1 MQQIDGRVRHAIA
14 IQNSTKLPVLA
25 IIPHLKTP
33 EENYANMRVASF
45 LVFLVFASVVLTVG
59 VGYLRFEGWL

>member
-1 MQQIDGRVRHAIA
+1 
-14 IQNSTKLPVLA
+14 
-25 IIPHLKTP
+25 LKTP

-45 LVFLVFASVVLTVG
+45 LVFLVFASVGLTLG